1 MAAPSSEVTGS
12 KQPIDD
18 DAALAMQIQPFLD
31 EWYYRI
37 LQCPMGK
44 LWSRQKSLNILM
56 DVFAMI
62 GINIPAED
70 GERLLAS
77 EDDADFIAAIIAA
90 MPSELRQQFEQT
102 ALQLQTVLHE
112 ATRILSAAED
122 PGDEAVANLFDEAG
136 SERGG
141 LPQQVLKASV
151 VYAAKEVSQ
160 LRKIHT
166 TWRKNTDQ
174 RIERLLGCAEEAEHC
189 QQQLLAAEA
198 QLAEYTDNQ
207 KSKNKSV
214 LMNMADGKDSVLK
227 HSCFSAWFGYL
238 EKLHA
243 EKEIRKKF
251 EDQIEMCERKLIQY
265 KEAQIANIR
274 GVLMRGAMEETD
286 VLMHFVWKTWV
297 DEVKE
302 RKADGDTAEQLK
314 AVQERLAAFEASQKE
329 SAGKFMTRMAAG
341 SEASLKNLCLEA
353 WLKFHQD
360 YAQDREL
367 EEQIKK
373 QEAAFKAH
381 MDAKKDEA
389 KAVLD
394 RMCAGTDHGLMALI
408 MQNWISWWKDEKK
421 QQELE
426 FALSQSDAKF
436 KSLNGRQREGAN
448 KVQGRVNEQMNLNI
462 LQRVLN
468 VWLIETKANRVE
480 IHYNQKYES
489 KRRQLKGVQNL
500 FQSFAMQ
507 LEQSLGPD
515 DDSSSRT
522 YRRSRHNKKEGLGRG
537 NEGSVSLPDI
547 HQKHTPIAS

>member
-1 MAAPSSEVTGS
+1 MAPPQAEEELLSEE
-12 KQPIDD
+12 QL
-18 DAALAMQIQPFLD
+18 LARQIQPFLD

-37 LQCPMGK
+37 LNSPVGK
-44 LWSRQKSLNILM
+44 AWSRNKSMEILM
-56 DVFAMI
+56 NVFGMI
-62 GINIPAED
+62 GVDIPAND
-70 GERLLAS
+70 RERLLTC
-77 EDDADFIAAIIAA
+77 EDDESLINAIIAA
-90 MPSELRQQFEQT
+90 MPGELKKQFEQM

-112 ATRILSAAED
+112 ATRILTASEET
-122 PGDEAVANLFDEAG
+122 GDEAVANLFDEAG
-136 SERGG
+136 SDRGG
-141 LPQQVLKASV
+141 LTQQVLKASV

-174 RIERLLGCAEEAEHC
+174 RIDRLLGCAEEAEHC

-198 QLAEYTDNQ
+198 QLSEYKDSQ
-207 KSKNKSV
+207 KSKSKSV
-214 LMNMADGKDSVLK
+214 LMNMADGKESALK
-227 HSCFSAWFGYL
+227 HAVFSSWLGYI
-238 EKLHA
+238 EKMHA

-251 EDQIEMCERKLIQY
+251 EDQIQMIEMKLIQY

-314 AVQERLAAFEASQKE
+314 AVQARLAAFEASQKE

-341 SEASLKNLCLEA
+341 SEDSLKNLCLEA
-353 WLKFHQD
+353 WIKFHQD

-373 QEAAFKAH
+373 QELAFKAH

-436 KSLNGRQREGAN
+436 KSLNGRQRDGAN

-468 VWLIETKANRVE
+468 NWLVETKANRVE
-480 IHYNQKYES
+480 HHYNAKYES

-522 YRRSRHNKKEGLGRG
+522 ARNSRRSKVGKGLTKGA
-537 NEGSVSLPDI
+537 EGSVSLPDI
-547 HQKHTPIAS
+547 QKPMPIA